1 MVKNRVVGDIGWVVH
16 EKNVELDDLE
26 NIWSRSWSINCG
38 YNSAMS
44 MS

>member
-1 MVKNRVVGDIGWVVH
+1 MVKNRVVGDTGWVVH

-38 YNSAMS
+38 CNSATS